1 MTDSPSAA
9 KKDKQPRRH
18 ARSTSGKTP
27 VKPEEA
33 PPTTKEDE
41 VPRQSFD
48 ATGLGMPSVMDDA
61 TFGAITSSTGANAP
75 TDDFAAM
82 FGVSDIF
89 DFDFDGAD
97 AGSFA
102 ASAAPSDKKGHGE

>member
-1 MTDSPSAA
+1 M
-9 KKDKQPRRH
+9 
-18 ARSTSGKTP
+18 
-27 VKPEEA
+27 
-33 PPTTKEDE
+33 
-41 VPRQSFD
+41 PRQSFD

-89 DFDFDGAD
+89 DFDFDGGD

-102 ASAAPSDKKGHGE
+102 ASAAPGDKKGHGE

>member
-1 MTDSPSAA
+1 
-9 KKDKQPRRH
+9 
-18 ARSTSGKTP
+18 
-27 VKPEEA
+27 
-33 PPTTKEDE
+33 
-41 VPRQSFD
+41 
-48 ATGLGMPSVMDDA
+48 MDDA

-89 DFDFDGAD
+89 DFDFDGGD

-102 ASAAPSDKKGHGE
+102 APAAQSDQKGSGD